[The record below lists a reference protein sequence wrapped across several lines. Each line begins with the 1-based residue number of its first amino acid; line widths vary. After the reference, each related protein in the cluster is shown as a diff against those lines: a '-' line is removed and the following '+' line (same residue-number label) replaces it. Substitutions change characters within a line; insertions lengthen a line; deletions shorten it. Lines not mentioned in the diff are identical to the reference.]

1 MSDVSKALH
10 AMIERRIMTG
20 AYDLDGMPHKLRP
33 EAKFVK
39 PVRGGQKKVKK
50 FWTNFRGLETV
61 LQV

>member
-10 AMIERRIMTG
+10 AMIERRVVTG
-20 AYDLDGMPHKLRP
+20 AYDLDGTANKPRP

-50 FWTNFRGLETV
+50 F
-61 LQV
+61 